1 MKKTKIAFRN
11 PEAIKNNFERG
22 AIQDM
27 FARYLQSPERQ
38 RHIDP
43 GPVNLHE
50 YIHDADIA
58 NFRQRFN
65 IT

>member
-1 MKKTKIAFRN
+1 MKKTKIIFKN
-11 PEAIKNNFERG
+11 PEAIKNNFETDRLQN
-22 AIQDM
+22 A
-27 FARYLQSPERQ
+27 FCRYLNSAERQ
-38 RHIDP
+38 KHIH
-43 GPVNLHE
+43 GGASNQ